1 MVKLK
6 NNYEI
11 DSDGRYSFLLLFD
24 TGRIDKDNKP
34 VKLTYGYYSS
44 FSSALRGYCNQI
56 LMDKVASNE
65 MDLMD
70 VKRALEELKQEIK
83 VCEIEG

>member
-11 DSDGRYSFLLLFD
+11 DSDGKNSFMLLYD
-24 TGRIDKDNKP
+24 TGKLDKDNKP

-65 MDLMD
+65 MSLID
-70 VKRALEELKQEIK
+70 VKKALEELKKEIRAY
-83 VCEIEG
+83 E

>member
-1 MVKLK
+1 MVKLR

-11 DSDGRYSFLLLFD
+11 DSDGRYSFLLLYD
-24 TGRIDKDNKP
+24 TGRLDKDNKP
-34 VKLTYGYYSS
+34 VKLAYGYYSS

-56 LMDKVASNE
+56 LMDKVATNE

-70 VKRALEELKQEIK
+70 VKKALEELKQEIK
-83 VCEIEG
+83 TYEIGR

>member
-11 DSDGRYSFLLLFD
+11 DSDGKNSFMLLYD
-24 TGRIDKDNKP
+24 TGRLDKDNKP

-56 LMDKVASNE
+56 LMDKIASNE
-65 MDLMD
+65 MDLID
-70 VKRALEELKQEIK
+70 VKKALEELKQEIK
-83 VCEIEG
+83 VYEMKG

>member
-1 MVKLK
+1 M
-6 NNYEI
+6 
-11 DSDGRYSFLLLFD
+11 LLYD
-24 TGRIDKDNKP
+24 TGRLDKDNKP

-65 MDLMD
+65 MDLKD
-70 VKRALEELKQEIK
+70 VKQAIDDLKKEIK
-83 VCEIEG
+83 AYE

>member
-11 DSDGRYSFLLLFD
+11 DSDGKNSFLLLYD
-24 TGRIDKDNKP
+24 SGRLDKDNKP

-44 FSSALRGYCNQI
+44 FSSALIGYCNQI

-65 MDLMD
+65 MDLID
-70 VKRALEELKQEIK
+70 VKKALEELKQEIK
-83 VCEIEG
+83 VYEMEG

>member
-1 MVKLK
+1 MVKLR

-11 DSDGRYSFLLLFD
+11 DSDGRYSFLLLYD
-24 TGRIDKDNKP
+24 TGRLDKDNKP

-44 FSSALRGYCNQI
+44 FSSTLRGYCYQI

-65 MDLMD
+65 MDLID
-70 VKRALEELKQEIK
+70 VKKALEELKQEIK
-83 VCEIEG
+83 VYEMEG